1 MEIFAKH
8 YAELW
13 GARKEVKA
21 FPPTI
26 SRKREREEFSEFFG
40 DYI

>member
-8 YAELW
+8 YAEL
-13 GARKEVKA
+13 GRVRKEVKA
-21 FPPTI
+21 FSPKI
-26 SRKREREEFSEFFG
+26 SRKREREEFSEFFR